1 MDRST
6 YVALAHHASDLVDA
20 ARYPEAIA
28 VFEEIL
34 AGELPDFD
42 KGITWV
48 NIATVRDK
56 QGDTAAALD
65 CLDAALAFEHGTGNC
80 FIAQHRAAYLS
91 KLGRHAESAA
101 AYRALL
107 ERTDLRDE
115 DAEMFRANLATL
127 ERLQRERS
135 TT

>member
-6 YVALAHHASDLVDA
+6 YVALAHRASALVDD

-28 VFEEIL
+28 LFEEIL
-34 AGELPDFD
+34 AAGLPDFD

-65 CLDAALAFEHGTGNC
+65 CLDTAMSYEHGAGAC

-91 KLGRHAESAA
+91 KLGRHADSAA

-107 ERTDLRDE
+107 ERSDLRDE
-115 DAEMFRANLATL
+115 DAEVFRANLATL
-127 ERLQRERS
+127 ERLQRERAPG
-135 TT
+135 